1 MGETRNQALFS
12 KHTIAAAQHPSVA
25 FCLNHPVSR
34 PLLDYITSGPVVAL
48 ELITTDAVKKWR
60 TTLGPTDSQEAR
72 NVAPDSIRALFGK
85 DKQSNAGHGSDSDI
99 SAIRVSGRPR
109 DQLLGFS

>member
-1 MGETRNQALFS
+1 MQLLP
-12 KHTIAAAQHPSVA
+12 HLPS
-25 FCLNHPVSR
+25 PR

-99 SAIRVSGRPR
+99 SAIRVSARHLI
-109 DQLLGFS
+109 LLLLSLIHLFYHICIFFI